1 MAWVDDRRHLAALAV
16 AYVVALAVLVAGPWG
31 WTLNRLTVRLYT
43 LFRYDWPIGPDWVRP
58 EHYGVLLN
66 VVLFM
71 PVGALLAV
79 VARRPWWWAT
89 LAALAAS
96 AAIELVQW
104 LWLER
109 EGGWSDVVAN
119 TLGALL
125 GALLGAAVVRRA
137 TRARR
142 RPGARAVRTR
152 HS

>member
-1 MAWVDDRRHLAALAV
+1 MAWVDDRGHQAALAV
-16 AYVVALAVLVAGPWG
+16 AYVVGLAVLVAGPWG

-43 LFRYDWPIGPDWVRP
+43 FFRYDWSIAPDWMGP

-66 VVLFM
+66 VVLFV
-71 PVGALLAV
+71 PAGALLAV

-89 LAALAAS
+89 LAALTAS
-96 AAIELVQW
+96 AAIELAQW

-109 EGGWSDVVAN
+109 EGGWSDVGAN

-137 TRARR
+137 TRARP
-142 RPGARAVRTR
+142 RPAPRAVRTR
-152 HS
+152 RP

>member
-16 AYVVALAVLVAGPWG
+16 AYVVGLAVLVAGPWG

-43 LFRYDWPIGPDWVRP
+43 LFRYDWRIAPEWVRP
-58 EHYGVLLN
+58 EQYGVLLN
-66 VVLFM
+66 VVLFV
-71 PVGALLAV
+71 PAGALLAV

-96 AAIELVQW
+96 AVIELVQW

-109 EGGWSDVVAN
+109 EGGWSDVGAN
-119 TLGALL
+119 TLGALI
-125 GALLGAAVVRRA
+125 GALAGAVLIRRR

-142 RPGARAVRTR
+142 PPAARALRR
-152 HS
+152 RRP